1 MVIVGRIKI
10 PYNDLF
16 LLTKR
21 EIDAVIRGHEIDIKD
36 DWERTRISTYINVS
50 PNLKKGSNIT
60 PEKLIP
66 LPWDK
71 PIDINLNKDK
81 LKSDIEKAKEI
92 YAKLKMKKENGKS

>member
-1 MVIVGRIKI
+1 MVIVGRVKI

-21 EIDAVIRGHEIDIKD
+21 EIDAVIRGHEIDIRD
-36 DWERTRISTYINVS
+36 SWERERISTYINVS
-50 PNLKKGSNIT
+50 PNFKKGSNIT
-60 PEKLIP
+60 PQKLIP

-71 PIDINLNKDK
+71 TIDINLNKDK